1 MGPHRLLMSAC
12 DARSMRLQRPWR
24 LGIFGLAVLLSAPS
38 AGIVAFGRPATASA
52 RKVVRAATTATRKAL
67 DAGAIAQNITT
78 RGPTTTLAPKA
89 ASPSAVG
96 VATIGTYAVAQFDQ
110 TFVDTGRPTAA
121 NGAGAPR
128 TSSRSILTAV
138 LYPTGAATGMTFPV
152 LVFGHG
158 LGANPKRYVS
168 LLSPIASAGYIV
180 VAPTF
185 PLSNSGTPNGATIN
199 DEPQQAGDM
208 RFAMDGVIA
217 LGVQPGNPLSGMVDG
232 SRLAA
237 AGHSLGGVTTLDYA
251 FGAGYDKR
259 LRAAIPIS
267 SILNIF
273 SGTRYFTNPMIPMLL
288 IHGDADGT
296 VPYALGSVATFSTA
310 PSPKALLTIRN
321 GNHSFG
327 LAGSS
332 ASKPE
337 VGTAVVAAM
346 VDFLDRYVKDDPI
359 GTNRLQALATA
370 QSGLLRLDASGL

>member
-12 DARSMRLQRPWR
+12 DARGMRLQRPSR
-24 LGIFGLAVLLSAPS
+24 LGAFGLTALLSVPS
-38 AGIVAFGRPATASA
+38 FGIVAVGRPATAST
-52 RKVVRAATTATRKAL
+52 RKVLRAATSATRKAL

-78 RGPTTTLAPKA
+78 GGPTTTLAPRA
-89 ASPSAVG
+89 ASESAVG
-96 VATIGTYAVAQFDQ
+96 VAATGTYAVAQLDQ
-110 TFVDTGRPTAA
+110 TFVDTSRPTAA
-121 NGAGAPR
+121 NGVGAPR
-128 TSSRSILTAV
+128 TSSRSIPTTV
-138 LYPTGAATGMTFPV
+138 LYPTGAPTGTRFPV

-158 LGANPKRYVS
+158 LGASPKPYLA

-185 PLSNSGTPNGATIN
+185 PLSNAATPNGATIT
-199 DEPQQAGDM
+199 DEPQQPADM
-208 RFAMDGVIA
+208 RFAMDKVIG
-217 LGVQPGNPLSGMVDG
+217 LGAQPGSPINGRVDG

-237 AGHSLGGVTTLDYA
+237 AGHSLGGITTLDYA

-267 SILNIF
+267 SILNVF
-273 SGTRYFTNPMIPMLL
+273 SGTRYFTKAMIPMLL
-288 IHGDADGT
+288 IHGDADET

-346 VDFLDRYVKDDPI
+346 VDFLDRYVKDDPT
-359 GTNRLQALATA
+359 GTNRLQALATG